1 MPHTKQHTP
10 PHTKQRWGIIC
21 GGLLGMT
28 LAHRLAQAGQSVQL
42 FEGASQLGGLASAWN
57 LGQLT
62 WDRHYHVTLLSDTS
76 LRAVLTELGL
86 EHEMEWVETRT
97 GFYTQGQL
105 YSMSNTFEFLRFPP
119 LRLVDKLR
127 LGFTIFYAS
136 RLKNWHA
143 LEQIPVADWL
153 TRWSGQHTFE
163 HIWLPLLRAKLG
175 EQYQQTSAAFIWATI
190 ARMYAARRTGL
201 KKEMFGYVP
210 GGYARVLAKFA
221 DLLES
226 EQAHISL
233 QHIAKVV
240 TPHNGQDGNK
250 DGGMHIEFTNGR
262 HEHFDQ
268 VVLTTSASVAARL
281 CPALSSAEKTTLQ
294 AMPYQG
300 IICASVVLKRP
311 LADFYVTN
319 ITDSGMPF
327 TAVIEMSALVDRQH
341 FGGHSLV
348 YLPKYLAPD
357 DPTFAASDEEIEAT
371 FTRALLHMYPHI
383 QASDIVCFRVSRVRE
398 VFPLPTLHYS
408 DRLCPMTT
416 SVPGLHIVNSA
427 HILNG
432 TLNANE
438 TIQLANRAAEQML
451 EQLTRLAPFASPVP
465 AGQTVPIILDH
476 PYANT
481 QTNSQPV
488 ARS

>member
-1 MPHTKQHTP
+1 VFINKDWDYGHNQNEQPDHSFLALNYRMSELQGAVAVAQLSKLAAVV
-10 PHTKQRWGIIC
+10 QR
-21 GGLLGMT
+21 
-28 LAHRLAQAGQSVQL
+28 RV
-42 FEGASQLGGLASAWN
+42 AS
-57 LGQLT
+57 
-62 WDRHYHVTLLSDTS
+62 
-76 LRAVLTELGL
+76 AVLTELGL

-119 LRLVDKLR
+119 LRLLDKLR
-127 LGFTIFYAS
+127 LGLTIFYTS
-136 RLKNWHA
+136 RLKNWRA

-175 EQYQQTSAAFIWATI
+175 EQYQHTSAASIWATI

-210 GGYARVLAKFA
+210 GGYARVLAGFA
-221 DLLES
+221 ELLAS
-226 EQAHISL
+226 EQVQIHL
-233 QHIAKVV
+233 QHVAKKVS
-240 TPHNGQDGNK
+240 PHNGQGTNT
-250 DGGMHIEFTNGR
+250 DGGMHVEFTNGR

-268 VVLTTSASVAARL
+268 VILTTSASVAARV

-319 ITDSGMPF
+319 ITGSGMPF

-341 FGGHSLV
+341 FGGLSLV
-348 YLPKYLAPD
+348 YLPKYLAPN
-357 DPTFAASDEEIEAT
+357 DPTFEASDEEIETT
-371 FTRALLHMYPHI
+371 FTRALLRMYPHI

-438 TIQLANRAAEQML
+438 TVQLANRAVHELLSQSVS
-451 EQLTRLAPFASPVP
+451 APSL
-465 AGQTVPIILDH
+465 GCTDQTVTAVPVTVDH
-476 PYANT
+476 TYANT
-481 QTNSQPV
+481 QANS
-488 ARS
+488 